1 MGPPVKKRPY
11 DISTRQ
17 AASAATRQRIL
28 DAARELVV
36 EKGYR
41 RATISSIADR
51 AGVNADT
58 VYALVGR
65 KPELLRELI
74 EQAISGTDHPVPA
87 EERGYVIALQAEPDP
102 RAKIRIY
109 ANATRANLERL
120 APLFLALRDASTTDP
135 DAYAVWQ
142 QISDRRAANM
152 RKFAEDLHRT
162 GQLRNDLGISDAAD
176 IVWATNSAELYVMLT
191 IERCWSPDHYEEWL
205 ADAWMRMLLT

>member
-28 DAARELVV
+28 DAARELIV

-142 QISDRRAANM
+142 QIGDRRAANM

>member
-11 DISTRQ
+11 DTSTRQ
-17 AASAATRQRIL
+17 AASAASRQRII
-28 DAARELVV
+28 DAARELII

-41 RATISSIADR
+41 RATIASIAER

-65 KPELLRELI
+65 KPVLLRELI
-74 EQAISGTDHPVPA
+74 EQAISGADHPVPA
-87 EERGYVIALQAEPDP
+87 EERDYVIALRAEPDP

-109 ANATRANLERL
+109 ARATRTNMERL

-152 RKFAEDLHRT
+152 RKFAEDLQLT
-162 GQLRNDLGISDAAD
+162 GRLRSDLGISDAAD
-176 IVWATNSAELYVMLT
+176 IVWATNSPELYVMLT
-191 IERCWSPDHYEEWL
+191 IERGWSPDHYERWL
-205 ADAWMRMLLT
+205 ADAWTRMLLT

>member
-142 QISDRRAANM
+142 QIGDRRAANM

>member
-1 MGPPVKKRPY
+1 MGPPVKKRSY
-11 DISTRQ
+11 DASTRQ
-17 AASAATRQRIL
+17 AASTATRQRIL
-28 DAARELVV
+28 AAARELIV

-41 RATISSIADR
+41 RATIASIAER

-65 KPELLRELI
+65 KPVLLRELI

-87 EERGYVIALQAEPDP
+87 EERDYVIALRAEPDP

-109 ANATRANLERL
+109 AKAIRANLERL

-162 GQLRNDLGISDAAD
+162 GHLRSDLRISDAAD
-176 IVWATNSAELYVMLT
+176 IVWATNSSELYVMLT
-191 IERCWSPDHYEEWL
+191 LERGWSPDHYEEWL
-205 ADAWMRMLLT
+205 ADAWMRMLLA